1 MKRLVLTMTMA
12 MALTTTAFAQNRVKN
27 IYASSPTLD
36 MELMQ
41 NSEQTVQLNRYF
53 FAGYNT
59 LCLPFSLTADQLAVA
74 AKDLK
79 VERLA
84 AIQQQG
90 ETLTLFFVECTSDG
104 IMAGMPYLVYSPT
117 SQYLRVKNSDVLT
130 FDSDIKAVRMSD
142 NNGNVIT
149 FGSGWESIEK
159 AGRYGI
165 PAKQDVT
172 PLESIL
178 IRTTSDQAFL
188 PTRCGFM
195 WDQQSPSA
203 TKIEIKHAA
212 MSDVTAINAI
222 THDNAT
228 DAVSYDLQGRQLTK
242 SSKGITIQNGKKVLV
257 K

>member
-27 IYASSPTLD
+27 IYASSPKLD

-84 AIQQQG
+84 GIQQQG
-90 ETLTLFFVECTSDG
+90 ETLTLLFVECTADG

-130 FDSDIKAVRMSD
+130 FDSEIKAVRMSD

-178 IRTTSDQAFL
+178 IRTSSDQAFL